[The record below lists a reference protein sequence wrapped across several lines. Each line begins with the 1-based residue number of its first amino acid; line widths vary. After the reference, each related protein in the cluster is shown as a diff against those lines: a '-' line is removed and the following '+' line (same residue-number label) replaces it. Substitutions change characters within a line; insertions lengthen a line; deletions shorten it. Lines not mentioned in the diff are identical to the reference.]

1 MVLIPATAGKQHA
14 FSVAPMSQ
22 WVAGLTLTKA
32 ANKAALIAVA
42 ELKGLIS
49 ARIVM
54 SGFFAASCCID
65 SMYAAL
71 GNGYS
76 AFSFRPSC
84 CVSIVHWF

>member
-1 MVLIPATAGKQHA
+1 MVLVPATAGKQHA
-14 FSVAPMSQ
+14 FTVAPTSQ

-49 ARIVM
+49 ARM
-54 SGFFAASCCID
+54 SLCLFFCCI
-65 SMYAAL
+65 MIQCMAAL